1 MSHDPKLEIEPNEIN
16 DRFTKEWNAAVGANP
31 FKGQY
36 TLLELAADVRNRLI
50 DRVGDV
56 GPGDRVTARLM
67 LEAVGVIREAGL
79 EIERL
84 RIEVERIRMN
94 TGCARQQFSTQY
106 CAEAL
111 DAQRELEKLRAE
123 VARLNAWPYVPERM
137 PDIVDRL
144 LVMDSTNGCDND
156 HLFDGI
162 LVDAA
167 QEIKNLRAELRTY
180 TDGTNDEVQREAL

>member
-1 MSHDPKLEIEPNEIN
+1 MSHDPKMEIEPNEIN
-16 DRFTKEWNAAVGANP
+16 DRFTRDWNAAVGNNP
-31 FKGQY
+31 FKAQY

-67 LEAVGVIREAGL
+67 LEAVGVIREAAL
-79 EIERL
+79 EIEKL

-123 VARLNAWPYVPERM
+123 
-137 PDIVDRL
+137 
-144 LVMDSTNGCDND
+144 
-156 HLFDGI
+156 
-162 LVDAA
+162 
-167 QEIKNLRAELRTY
+167 LRTY
-180 TDGTNDEVQREAL
+180 TDGSNDDVQREAV